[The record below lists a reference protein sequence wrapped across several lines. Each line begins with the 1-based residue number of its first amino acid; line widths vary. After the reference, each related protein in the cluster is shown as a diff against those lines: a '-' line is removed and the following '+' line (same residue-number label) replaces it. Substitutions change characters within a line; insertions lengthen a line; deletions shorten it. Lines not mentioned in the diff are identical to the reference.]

1 MPMLSSRPERNAAL
15 LADISNA
22 PLMARELTNIRTN
35 KVRVRN
41 LKGAEIVPLLLI
53 HHSLRQPLPL

>member
-1 MPMLSSRPERNAAL
+1 MPMLSSRPERNAAP

-22 PLMARELTNIRTN
+22 PLIAREPTRIRTK

-41 LKGAEIVPLLLI
+41 LKGVEIMPTLGLLFM
-53 HHSLRQPLPL
+53 S